1 VRKLCARHPRDHKG
15 APLSHPAPPPSAAL
29 NRVVLNSTLIV
40 VAQSTQAIAV
50 GAIALFLPLIR
61 TDLAISFT
69 QAGMLAAV
77 ATLCYAIMQIP
88 SGVLADRFSPKKL
101 FAVGILGTNVL
112 AIAFALSDSFTMM
125 LVIQAVA
132 GVFRALM
139 FIPGMI
145 LIARHFS
152 PERRATALGLFVA
165 GGFSSNIVI
174 NLFGPVLV
182 GPWGWQGII
191 VVSSVLGLLVLAA
204 FWVWAD
210 DGPAHTRTRVATVST
225 GWVWRTQAW
234 WLLGV
239 IQFARLSV
247 VLGFGFWLPAFLI
260 VDRNLPLETAGLIVA
275 ISAAITAPAN
285 IGGGWL
291 SDRLK
296 RPLFVIGLSL
306 GVLSLLL
313 ASLDLIS
320 NLPLLLI
327 VIAVISV
334 FIQLYFGPLF
344 AVPARYFGAPL
355 AGLSSGFGN
364 FCANIGGFVAS
375 LLIGVL
381 RDATGSFGLGFLSLG
396 VIAAIGFAAT
406 VALSRIPNVST
417 APQS

>member
-1 VRKLCARHPRDHKG
+1 
-15 APLSHPAPPPSAAL
+15 LSHPAPPPSAAL

>member
-1 VRKLCARHPRDHKG
+1 M
-15 APLSHPAPPPSAAL
+15 SQIEAPPSTTV

-61 TDLAISFT
+61 ADLSISFT
-69 QAGMLAAV
+69 QAGMLAA
-77 ATLCYAIMQIP
+77 ATTLSFALMQIP
-88 SGVLADRFSPKKL
+88 SGMLADRLSPKAL
-101 FAVGILGTNVL
+101 FAVGILGANVL
-112 AIAFALSDSFTMM
+112 AIAFALSDSFAMM
-125 LVIQAVA
+125 LLIQAVA

-174 NLFGPVLV
+174 NLLGPVLV
-182 GPWGWQGII
+182 APLGWNGII
-191 VVSSVLGLLVLAA
+191 VVSSVLGLAVLVA

-210 DGPAHTRTRVATVST
+210 DGPAHTRTRAEPLST
-225 GWVWRTQAW
+225 RWVWSTPAW
-234 WLLGV
+234 WLLGA
-239 IQFARLSV
+239 IQFSRLSI

-260 VDRNLPLETAGLIVA
+260 VERHLSLELAGLIVA

-296 RPLFVIGLSL
+296 RPILIIGLSL
-306 GVLSLLL
+306 ASLSILL
-313 ASLDLIS
+313 ASLDLI
-320 NLPLLLI
+320 NTLPLLLA

-344 AVPARYFGAPL
+344 AVPTRYFGAAL

-381 RDATGSFGLGFLSLG
+381 RDVTGSFGLGFLALG
-396 VIAAIGFAAT
+396 IIAAIGFVAT
-406 VALSRIPNVST
+406 VALSRIPT
-417 APQS
+417 TTKPLLG